1 MIKYIRYKGH
11 VTLYTEDNWRNI
23 KSIKN
28 ESPEGKEETN
38 KDIVTE
44 VKLRYLLGDD
54 RAKII
59 IKEFQNIRKDFNLHE
74 KDGYGHEF
82 EIFAI
87 SVLHNIDYDVAYNN
101 YIVHGNKDGKI
112 DAIYWRESP
121 VIVYQIKL
129 SDLYDLNDLDIM
141 KNNFMKFTK
150 TGNVYDVDASDL
162 LKFCNSHKE
171 YLFNVGAI
179 YKTISTNNKKNNIDS
194 KEIFDAYFENAIISK
209 ENNIKLVLSVPM
221 DNGVA
226 TLKGKENVY
235 AYFVDA
241 KEFIKNILDCESIR
255 KKENVYKLFFDNVRG
270 FLGINKSMED
280 TIENDSENF
289 VKYNNGITI
298 TGKIASLPGV
308 DGCFEITSPVIN
320 NGQQTV
326 LNLLEKYPNIDGV
339 NLLIILKN
347 ESDIKIKSKISQF
360 TNSQRLIKPI
370 DLLSLDDNIRF
381 LQGQLFHLAVSNK
394 EDNFFLEINS
404 TGTKNY
410 QKLVK
415 TIYFKENIIS
425 LADFCKLY
433 FSVDDLKLGNWK
445 SNISTMIEEILSKNV
460 IYDVEKSLMICKIIS
475 KYKRYL
481 NSIANKNEKNI
492 VKTADLAFMFIMY
505 KYKVDEYTA
514 REVIDGV
521 NQKYFYN
528 IPESNRKSKLIDLYK
543 SNSIVEQIENI
554 INELNIVEHK

>member
-1 MIKYIRYKGH
+1 M
-11 VTLYTEDNWRNI
+11 
-23 KSIKN
+23 
-28 ESPEGKEETN
+28 
-38 KDIVTE
+38 
-44 VKLRYLLGDD
+44 
-54 RAKII
+54 
-59 IKEFQNIRKDFNLHE
+59 
-74 KDGYGHEF
+74 
-82 EIFAI
+82 
-87 SVLHNIDYDVAYNN
+87 
-101 YIVHGNKDGKI
+101 
-112 DAIYWRESP
+112 
-121 VIVYQIKL
+121 
-129 SDLYDLNDLDIM
+129 
-141 KNNFMKFTK
+141 
-150 TGNVYDVDASDL
+150 
-162 LKFCNSHKE
+162 
-171 YLFNVGAI
+171 
-179 YKTISTNNKKNNIDS
+179 
-194 KEIFDAYFENAIISK
+194 
-209 ENNIKLVLSVPM
+209 
-221 DNGVA
+221 
-226 TLKGKENVY
+226 
-235 AYFVDA
+235 
-241 KEFIKNILDCESIR
+241 
-255 KKENVYKLFFDNVRG
+255 FFDNVRG